1 MVGGG
6 DVAERK
12 VSGLLKA
19 GARVRLISPETTV
32 GLREIIDTGSVE
44 YHSRGYKA
52 GDLRGASLAIAATDD
67 ERVNRAVAS
76 EAEKEN
82 VWLNVVDD
90 PPRCTFI
97 APAVVMRGDLSIAVS
112 TGGRSP
118 AFARRV
124 REELERQFPEEWA
137 QVLEIVSAVREEMM
151 RGGKRAPGDLWQR
164 AISAEVMDLIR
175 AGRMTEARDRL
186 EAIVARGAVDRS

>member
-12 VSGLLKA
+12 VGGLLKA
-19 GARVRLISPETTV
+19 GARVKLISPETSV

-44 YHSRGYKA
+44 YRSRGYKA
-52 GDLRGASLAIAATDD
+52 GDLKGASLAIAATDD

-82 VWLNVVDD
+82 VLLNVVDD

-97 APAVVMRGDLSIAVS
+97 APAVMTRGDLTLAIS
-112 TGGRSP
+112 TGGKSP

-137 QVLEIVSAVREEMM
+137 QLLEIASEVRE
-151 RGGKRAPGDLWQR
+151 RLARDGKRAPSDLWQR
-164 AISAEVMDLIR
+164 AISTEVMDLVK
-175 AGRMTEARDRL
+175 AGRITEARDRL
-186 EAIVARGAVDRS
+186 EAAVSEGAVSRN